1 MAPLKIPSACS
12 CQTGRSDA
20 IAVRDER
27 GHNKSRHQALDVT
40 GLGCVSDNGSRGS
53 TLCTASAIVHL
64 SKNRCSLHTW
74 TDCSFIASTLGSI
87 FIVLGAVLRD
97 TTQWWADLKVRRKG
111 WNLAAGGQNMRRDMY
126 VARDILCFAWDL
138 CPRFCQGEKKNN
150 NQQPNNVPTSP
161 VRILTSAVFETF
173 FFSFPF
179 THSHIYKPVTMN
191 AWISSRAFQN
201 KTLNSTRVYV
211 IAFIFERGFAQLPAN
226 GRLVSSLAWRRA
238 PTPPSS
244 SSPPLNAE
252 FGARKALSAAD
263 NGGSGCCGRTG
274 RCNFS
279 RLLYQRPHLPFK
291 LLRGVER
298 ASLWL
303 HAHLLFFFLVS
314 TSAALERGP
323 TAAPRLRQ
331 FWVHLQI
338 TPLTTPRVHT
348 HTQRKR
354 DVFLVNHTL
363 PVLCFFYLHL
373 LIC

>member
-1 MAPLKIPSACS
+1 MDLEVRLYALRRQSSISRKTDAVCTHELIVALLRVLWDRFSSCWVLFYGTQHSDGQILKSD
-12 CQTGRSDA
+12 GRGEISPRADK
-20 IAVRDER
+20 ICV
-27 GHNKSRHQALDVT
+27 GTCMWLVT
-40 GLGCVSDNGSRGS
+40 FCVSPEICVLVSVRG
-53 TLCTASAIVHL
+53 
-64 SKNRCSLHTW
+64 R
-74 TDCSFIASTLGSI
+74 
-87 FIVLGAVLRD
+87 
-97 TTQWWADLKVRRKG
+97 
-111 WNLAAGGQNMRRDMY
+111 
-126 VARDILCFAWDL
+126 
-138 CPRFCQGEKKNN
+138 KKNN

-298 ASLWL
+298 ASL
-303 HAHLLFFFLVS
+303 
-314 TSAALERGP
+314 
-323 TAAPRLRQ
+323 
-331 FWVHLQI
+331 
-338 TPLTTPRVHT
+338 
-348 HTQRKR
+348 
-354 DVFLVNHTL
+354 
-363 PVLCFFYLHL
+363 
-373 LIC
+373 

>member
-1 MAPLKIPSACS
+1 MDLEVRLYALRRQSSISRKTDAVCTHELIVALLRVLWDRFSSCWVLFYGTQHSDGQILKSD
-12 CQTGRSDA
+12 GRGEISPRADK
-20 IAVRDER
+20 ICV
-27 GHNKSRHQALDVT
+27 GTCMWLVT
-40 GLGCVSDNGSRGS
+40 FCVSPEICVLVSVRG
-53 TLCTASAIVHL
+53 
-64 SKNRCSLHTW
+64 R
-74 TDCSFIASTLGSI
+74 
-87 FIVLGAVLRD
+87 
-97 TTQWWADLKVRRKG
+97 
-111 WNLAAGGQNMRRDMY
+111 
-126 VARDILCFAWDL
+126 
-138 CPRFCQGEKKNN
+138 KKNN

-244 SSPPLNAE
+244 SSSPPLNAE

-263 NGGSGCCGRTG
+263 NGGSGCCGRAG

-298 ASLWL
+298 ASL
-303 HAHLLFFFLVS
+303 
-314 TSAALERGP
+314 
-323 TAAPRLRQ
+323 
-331 FWVHLQI
+331 
-338 TPLTTPRVHT
+338 
-348 HTQRKR
+348 
-354 DVFLVNHTL
+354 
-363 PVLCFFYLHL
+363 
-373 LIC
+373 

>member
-1 MAPLKIPSACS
+1 MDLEVRLYALRRQSSISRKTDAVCTHELIVALLRVLWGRFSSCWVLFYGTQHSDGQILKSD
-12 CQTGRSDA
+12 GRGEISPRADK
-20 IAVRDER
+20 ICV
-27 GHNKSRHQALDVT
+27 GTCMWLVT
-40 GLGCVSDNGSRGS
+40 FCVSPEICVLVSVRGRKKTTINNPTMS
-53 TLCTASAIVHL
+53 QRPPSG
-64 SKNRCSLHTW
+64 SLHPR
-74 TDCSFIASTLGSI
+74 C
-87 FIVLGAVLRD
+87 LR
-97 TTQWWADLKVRRKG
+97 L
-111 WNLAAGGQNMRRDMY
+111 
-126 VARDILCFAWDL
+126 
-138 CPRFCQGEKKNN
+138 
-150 NQQPNNVPTSP
+150 
-161 VRILTSAVFETF
+161 F

-263 NGGSGCCGRTG
+263 NGGSGCCGRAG

-298 ASLWL
+298 ASL
-303 HAHLLFFFLVS
+303 
-314 TSAALERGP
+314 
-323 TAAPRLRQ
+323 
-331 FWVHLQI
+331 
-338 TPLTTPRVHT
+338 
-348 HTQRKR
+348 
-354 DVFLVNHTL
+354 
-363 PVLCFFYLHL
+363 
-373 LIC
+373 

>member
-1 MAPLKIPSACS
+1 MDLEVRLYALRRQSSISRKTDAVCTHELIVALLRVLWGRFSSCWVLFYGTQHSDGQILKSD
-12 CQTGRSDA
+12 GRGEISPRADK
-20 IAVRDER
+20 ICV
-27 GHNKSRHQALDVT
+27 GTCMWLVT
-40 GLGCVSDNGSRGS
+40 FCVSPEICVLVSVRG
-53 TLCTASAIVHL
+53 
-64 SKNRCSLHTW
+64 R
-74 TDCSFIASTLGSI
+74 
-87 FIVLGAVLRD
+87 
-97 TTQWWADLKVRRKG
+97 
-111 WNLAAGGQNMRRDMY
+111 
-126 VARDILCFAWDL
+126 
-138 CPRFCQGEKKNN
+138 KKNN

-244 SSPPLNAE
+244 SSSSPPLNAE

-263 NGGSGCCGRTG
+263 NGGSGCCGRAG

-291 LLRGVER
+291 LLRGV
-298 ASLWL
+298 
-303 HAHLLFFFLVS
+303 
-314 TSAALERGP
+314 
-323 TAAPRLRQ
+323 
-331 FWVHLQI
+331 
-338 TPLTTPRVHT
+338 
-348 HTQRKR
+348 
-354 DVFLVNHTL
+354 
-363 PVLCFFYLHL
+363 
-373 LIC
+373 

>member
-1 MAPLKIPSACS
+1 MDLEVRLYALRRQSSISRKTDAVCTHELIVALLRVLWDRFSSCWVLFYGTQHSDGQILKSD
-12 CQTGRSDA
+12 GRGEISPRADK
-20 IAVRDER
+20 ICV
-27 GHNKSRHQALDVT
+27 GTCMWLVT
-40 GLGCVSDNGSRGS
+40 FCVSPEICVLVSVRG
-53 TLCTASAIVHL
+53 
-64 SKNRCSLHTW
+64 R
-74 TDCSFIASTLGSI
+74 
-87 FIVLGAVLRD
+87 
-97 TTQWWADLKVRRKG
+97 
-111 WNLAAGGQNMRRDMY
+111 
-126 VARDILCFAWDL
+126 
-138 CPRFCQGEKKNN
+138 KKNN

-244 SSPPLNAE
+244 SSSSPPLNAE

-263 NGGSGCCGRTG
+263 NGGSGCCGRAG

-291 LLRGVER
+291 LLRGV
-298 ASLWL
+298 
-303 HAHLLFFFLVS
+303 
-314 TSAALERGP
+314 
-323 TAAPRLRQ
+323 
-331 FWVHLQI
+331 
-338 TPLTTPRVHT
+338 
-348 HTQRKR
+348 
-354 DVFLVNHTL
+354 
-363 PVLCFFYLHL
+363 
-373 LIC
+373 